1 MILRDLTKSLEETKP
16 TTRMRWPDAAIAG
29 AQKHTHNQ
37 NSAPPARD
45 REHEKESLILVDVE
59 KGNSFD
65 VEKNDPRKHEKESSI
80 LADVEK
86 GNSSISIDVENND
99 P

>member
-1 MILRDLTKSLEETKP
+1 M
-16 TTRMRWPDAAIAG
+16 
-29 AQKHTHNQ
+29 
-37 NSAPPARD
+37 
-45 REHEKESLILVDVE
+45 VDVE

-65 VEKNDPRKHEKESSI
+65 VEKNDPRKHEKKSSI

-99 P
+99 PRKH